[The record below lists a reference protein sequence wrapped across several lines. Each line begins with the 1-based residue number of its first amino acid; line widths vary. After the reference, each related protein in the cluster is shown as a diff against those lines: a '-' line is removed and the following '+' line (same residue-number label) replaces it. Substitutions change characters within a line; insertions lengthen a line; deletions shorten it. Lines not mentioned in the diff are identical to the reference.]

1 MTELLVRKFVKDHEK
16 INKPEVRRRY
26 GTLSSIVGIFCNIL
40 LFIVKYVM
48 GTISGS
54 IAITSDA
61 FNNLSDAAS
70 CIVTLL
76 GYKMAAKPADKDHPF
91 GHGRMEYLTAL
102 FIAVLIILVGFELL
116 KNSIDKII
124 NPVDVKFSWIVLA
137 SLIISILIKLWMSFF
152 NAKLGK
158 KINSAVM
165 IATSED
171 SRTDVIA
178 TAVTCVSL
186 ICALYTDLP
195 VDGFMGIIVSAF
207 VFKAGVDIVRET
219 VDKLLGGPA
228 DPEVVSAIK
237 DIVRETDRIIG
248 IHDLVIHNYGPGNM
262 IGSFH
267 AEVKSSDNFIEVHD
281 IIDGLEK
288 RIHNELNI
296 MVTIHMDPIE
306 TDNEYV
312 STLRKMTETMVREID
327 EALCI
332 HDFRIVTGDTHTNLI
347 FDMVVPYDCKYEP
360 EYIKECFDRK
370 LSEQETDFYAVI
382 TFDREYA

>member
-1 MTELLVRKFVKDHEK
+1 MTNLLVKKFVKDYEK
-16 INKPEVRRRY
+16 INNPEVRRRY
-26 GTLSSIVGIFCNIL
+26 GTLSSVVGILCNIL
-40 LFIVKYVM
+40 LFIIKYIM

-76 GYKMAAKPADKDHPF
+76 GYKMASKPADKDHPF

-102 FIAVLIILVGFELL
+102 FIAVLIILVAFELL
-116 KNSIDKII
+116 KNSINKII
-124 NPVDVKFSWIVLA
+124 NPADVRFSWIVLA

-152 NAKLGK
+152 NGRLGRR
-158 KINSAVM
+158 INSAVM

-171 SRTDVIA
+171 SRSDVIA
-178 TAVTCVSL
+178 TAVTCISL
-186 ICALYTDLP
+186 VCALFTDMP
-195 VDGFMGIIVSAF
+195 VDGIMGIVVSAF
-207 VFKAGVDIVRET
+207 VFKAGIDIVKDT

-228 DPEVVSAIK
+228 DPETVTAIK
-237 DIVRETDRIIG
+237 EIVKETDCIIG

-267 AEVKSSDNFIEVHD
+267 AEVKSTDDFVEVHD

-288 RIHNELNI
+288 RIHQELDI
-296 MVTIHMDPIE
+296 MMTIHMDPIE
-306 TDNEYV
+306 TDNEYISSLRDMV
-312 STLRKMTETMVREID
+312 VEMIHGIDNTLS
-327 EALCI
+327 I
-332 HDFRIVTGDTHTNLI
+332 HDFRAVTGDTHTNLI
-347 FDMVVPYDCKYEP
+347 FDMVVPYDCKYEIQ
-360 EYIKECFDRK
+360 YIKETFEK
-370 LSEQETDFYAVI
+370 MLSEKETAFYAVI